1 MSAPQ
6 ERDVMEFKGINFNAV
21 RADGEMADMH
31 NLSCD
36 EYPILTQRKGRA
48 AISAALLDPTNI
60 LVKTDKLAYVAAKAP
75 LAIGATY
82 GGGKVGYIL
91 QVGDPGYDANVQ
103 KGYILTPT
111 DLSAGIAWSNITGT
125 SVTTSTA
132 LGTGQANT
140 AAIIGQAGFTNGAAK
155 LCDDLVLDGYSD
167 WYLPSY
173 NELGVI
179 SANRA
184 AIGGFSDTGYTTY
197 WTSSQ
202 YSATQG
208 YTRTV
213 NGVISENWDVK
224 GASHAVRAIRNF
236 TNDAIPS
243 LTYDGTEKGIL
254 PASGEKQMCSVGN
267 RIIIFPDKK
276 YYDTATNAF
285 GSLDYAYTQV
295 ASDLTFTT
303 TTITSANTDF
313 TGFLAGDAIKISGCT
328 TQVANNKYA
337 VIKSISGKVLT
348 FDELMFTACTEV
360 GVVTLA
366 REIPD
371 MDFICEY
378 KNRLWGCKGNLVY
391 ASKQGDPFNFNVYK
405 GVSTD
410 SYAFEVGTDGSF
422 TGISGYTS
430 HLVLFKENCIHKV
443 YGTKPANFQESIS
456 QCSGLKAGSEKSI
469 AVLND
474 TIIYQSKLGIMA
486 YTGNIPELISKNF
499 GARVYSEANAG
510 TDGEKYYVSLKNGT
524 VWDFLVFD
532 TKHNLWMKE
541 DHTKALDFA
550 FLSGK
555 LIFLCG
561 DDSKIYQCNA
571 DSSGENFVW
580 DADFG
585 ESTEYMKDKKAPMK
599 FYIHAEMEAG
609 STLTVRINC
618 DRQGWQD
625 IYYAGFAARKTIK
638 IPVAPKRCDVFAL
651 QVAGRGKCKIFSI
664 SRRFALRGDNN
675 AS

>member
-36 EYPILTQRKGRA
+36 EYPVLTQRKGRT
-48 AISAALLDPTNI
+48 AITDALVSPTNV
-60 LVKTDKLAYVAAKAP
+60 LVKTDKLAYVAAKVP

-82 GGGKVGYIL
+82 GGGKVAYIL
-91 QVGDPGYDANVQ
+91 QVGDAGYDANVQ
-103 KGYILTPT
+103 KGFIVTPT
-111 DLSAGIAWSNITGT
+111 DLSAGIAWSNIVNE
-125 SVTTSTA
+125 SVATSTS
-132 LGTGQANT
+132 LGAGQANT
-140 AAIIGQAGFTNGAAK
+140 TAIISALGFSNGAAK
-155 LCDDLVLDGYSD
+155 LCNDLVLGGYSD
-167 WYLPSY
+167 WYLPSSG
-173 NELGVI
+173 EMLAI
-179 SANRA
+179 SANRV
-184 AIGGFSDTGYTTY
+184 AIGGFPDTSTRY

-202 YSATQG
+202 YSATQAR
-208 YTRTV
+208 YVVV
-213 NGVISENWDVK
+213 NGMVTEPWDSK
-224 GASHAVRAIRNF
+224 NMDYPVRAIRNF
-236 TNDAIPS
+236 SYDTRPS
-243 LTYDGTEKGIL
+243 LTYDGVEKGNL
-254 PASGEKQMCSVGN
+254 PAAGEKQMCSVGN

-276 YYDTATNAF
+276 YYDTNTAAF
-285 GSLDYAYTQV
+285 GSLDYSYTQ
-295 ASDLTFTT
+295 STNDLVFTA
-303 TTITSANTDF
+303 TTITSATTDF

-348 FDELMFTACTEV
+348 FDENMFTACTEV

-378 KNRLWGCKGNLVY
+378 NNRLWGCKGNLVY

-443 YGTKPANFQESIS
+443 YGTKPANFQLSTS
-456 QCSGLKAGSEKSI
+456 QCSGLKIGSEKSI

-524 VWDFLVFD
+524 VWDLLVFD

-550 FLSGK
+550 FLNGK
-555 LIFLCG
+555 LIFLSG
-561 DDSKIYQCNA
+561 DDGKIYQCNA
-571 DSSGENFVW
+571 DSMGESFTW

-664 SRRFALRGDNN
+664 SRSFTARGDNN